1 MRILLL
7 NWRDSAHP
15 AAGGAEV
22 WAHKVAEGLA
32 DLGHEITFFS
42 AAVSG
47 APIEEAINGVHMIRR
62 GSRFGVYREA
72 RKYFQANNRNFDV
85 ILEEINTRPFFAH
98 SWGSIPVVP
107 MIHQVAKDVWKYE
120 APFPLSA
127 VGRYLFEPRW
137 LRRLSNTRVMTLSPS
152 SAESL
157 IEYGIKDSVVVL
169 PGSDDE
175 MVRNSPKNSVPTVV
189 FLGRLVASKRPDHV
203 IEAFRLLRKAFPT
216 AELWMMGSGQM
227 LEKIRKEMPKG
238 VSLFGHVS
246 FEERQMRLATAHV
259 LVATTV
265 REGWGL
271 NVSEASAVGTPTIGY
286 NAPGL
291 RDSIPM
297 SGGFIVPVSPMALG
311 EALVKFFNS
320 ELVLEP
326 KIATQPWSRV
336 CLQIEEEL
344 KSAIKRFE
352 QN

>member
-22 WAHKVAEGLA
+22 WAHKVAEGLV
-32 DLGHEITFFS
+32 DLGHEVTFFS
-42 AAVSG
+42 AAVAG
-47 APIEEAINGVHMIRR
+47 APIDEVINGVHMIRR
-62 GSRFGVYREA
+62 GSRLGVYREA
-72 RKYFQANNRNFDV
+72 RKYFQVNNQNFDV
-85 ILEEINTRPFFAH
+85 ILEEINTRPFFAY
-98 SWGSIPVVP
+98 SWGAIPVVP

-127 VGRYLFEPRW
+127 IGRYLFEPMW
-137 LRRLSNTRVMTLSPS
+137 LRRLSNTHVMTLSPS

-175 MVRNSPKNSVPTVV
+175 SVRKSPKNSVPTVV

-227 LEKIRKEMPKG
+227 LEKIKKEIPEG

-246 FEERQMRLATAHV
+246 FEERQMRLSSAHV

-311 EALVKFFNS
+311 EALIQFFSS

-336 CLQIEEEL
+336 CNQIEEEL
-344 KSAIKRFE
+344 KRAIQRFE
-352 QN
+352 LD